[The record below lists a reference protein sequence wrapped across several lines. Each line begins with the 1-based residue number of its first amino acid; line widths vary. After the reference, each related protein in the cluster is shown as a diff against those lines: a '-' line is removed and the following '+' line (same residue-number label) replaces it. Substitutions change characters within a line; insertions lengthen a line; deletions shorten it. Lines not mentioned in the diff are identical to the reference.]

1 MPPHPARSAAPLR
14 SLFSALAALCFAL
27 LCLAP
32 VAAEAQ
38 DSQGIAAL
46 VNDEVISQ
54 YDLQQHLR
62 LFYASANL
70 PSNQEADRALERR
83 VLDGLIEQALKR
95 QATQE
100 WRISVERREVLS
112 GLNQM
117 AARNQM
123 TLDQMRQFME
133 RRGIAFATLYE
144 QLRVQ
149 LAWDKFVQ
157 RGLVPRV
164 VVGDDEVQDQLRRLE
179 ASKDAP
185 RYLVREILLPR
196 EAGEDSLARANALV
210 QQLRQG
216 GDFALIAQQVS
227 IAPSAAVGGD
237 IGWVELP
244 QLPPVLRT
252 ALGAMTPGEISDPL
266 SGKDGFHILLLL
278 NKERYG
284 EANPLR
290 NRFDL
295 FRVHISDKTG
305 ARGQDEP
312 EITRRPPAPNWRTR
326 VARIWRTLTGQNP
339 APAADASEPPRLP
352 AAQTARLD
360 ESLRALKAQF
370 QDCQSLPALAD
381 SLGIT
386 ELNRVGV
393 LPLGQLGER
402 YRQLVGGLQ
411 KGEISEPLRDRDG
424 YEVFVVC
431 DRADDVG
438 VELNSEMVRRNL
450 FSNRIQM
457 AEAQRLRSL
466 RRRAVIEY
474 RLATLA
480 PE

>member
-1 MPPHPARSAAPLR
+1 MPPHPARSVAPLR
-14 SLFSALAALCFAL
+14 SLWSALAALCLAL

-179 ASKDAP
+179 ASRDAP
-185 RYLVREILLPR
+185 RYLWRI
-196 EAGEDSLARANALV
+196 
-210 QQLRQG
+210 
-216 GDFALIAQQVS
+216 
-227 IAPSAAVGGD
+227 
-237 IGWVELP
+237 
-244 QLPPVLRT
+244 
-252 ALGAMTPGEISDPL
+252 
-266 SGKDGFHILLLL
+266 
-278 NKERYG
+278 
-284 EANPLR
+284 
-290 NRFDL
+290 
-295 FRVHISDKTG
+295 
-305 ARGQDEP
+305 
-312 EITRRPPAPNWRTR
+312 PAP
-326 VARIWRTLTGQNP
+326 
-339 APAADASEPPRLP
+339 
-352 AAQTARLD
+352 
-360 ESLRALKAQF
+360 
-370 QDCQSLPALAD
+370 
-381 SLGIT
+381 
-386 ELNRVGV
+386 
-393 LPLGQLGER
+393 
-402 YRQLVGGLQ
+402 
-411 KGEISEPLRDRDG
+411 
-424 YEVFVVC
+424 
-431 DRADDVG
+431 
-438 VELNSEMVRRNL
+438 
-450 FSNRIQM
+450 
-457 AEAQRLRSL
+457 
-466 RRRAVIEY
+466 
-474 RLATLA
+474 
-480 PE
+480 